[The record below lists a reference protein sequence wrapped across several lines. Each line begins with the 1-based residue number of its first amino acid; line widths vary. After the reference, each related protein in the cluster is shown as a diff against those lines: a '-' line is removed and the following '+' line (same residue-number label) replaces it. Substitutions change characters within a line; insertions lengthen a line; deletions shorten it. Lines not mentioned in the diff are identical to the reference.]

1 MLTVEEQTPATPSP
15 RPLQGKVIVVT
26 GAGQGIGRAYAAD
39 LGRRGCEL
47 ILTDINAE
55 KGQSVK
61 DELISQGVKARFIAG
76 NVADEKSCAALADLA
91 SEYRDGIDG
100 LVNNAAIFSSLKMK
114 PHWELSVDEWD
125 AVMAVNLRG
134 VWLTTKALRP
144 SLAANGGGSIV
155 NISSG
160 VVWMGKKNYAHYVA
174 SKAGV
179 LGLSRALA
187 RELGDDNIRVN
198 ALTPGAMET
207 EVPRETKTP
216 AEWEAMI
223 AEQCIKRRGTP
234 RDLVGVVAFLL
245 SDDSAFITGQA
256 INVDGGYILH

>member
-1 MLTVEEQTPATPSP
+1 MLTTEEQTATPCP
-15 RPLQGKVIVVT
+15 RPLAGKVVVVT

-47 ILTDINAE
+47 ILTDVNVE
-55 KGQSVK
+55 KGEAVR
-61 DELISQGVKARFIAG
+61 DELASQGVKTRFVPSD
-76 NVADEKSCAALADLA
+76 VADERSCAELAA
-91 SEYRDGIDG
+91 VANEYAGGIDG
-100 LVNNAAIFSSLKMK
+100 LVNNAAIFSTLKMK

-144 SLAANGGGSIV
+144 SLVANGGGSIV

-198 ALTPGAMET
+198 SLTPGAMET

-223 AEQCIKRRGTP
+223 AEQCIRRRGTP

-256 INVDGGYILH
+256 INVDGGYTLH